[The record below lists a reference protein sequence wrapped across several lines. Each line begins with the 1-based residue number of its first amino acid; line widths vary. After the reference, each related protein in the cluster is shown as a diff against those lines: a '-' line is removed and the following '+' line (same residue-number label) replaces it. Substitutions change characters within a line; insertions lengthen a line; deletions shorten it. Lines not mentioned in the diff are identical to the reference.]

1 MEKISLSARIDSFS
15 RLGEM
20 LRERLR
26 GDGTFEELEL
36 FESVVRRA
44 KHENGWFED
53 YAVKQAI
60 EEIASWLTVD
70 TLTAWVNE
78 YDLQDG
84 EPKTVGVI
92 MAGNI
97 PLVGFY
103 DLLCVLISGNKLTAK
118 LSSKDTVLMNYV
130 AQFLRED
137 LPAWA
142 DYIEFT
148 DGLMKDVD
156 AMIATGS
163 NNSSRYF
170 DYYFGKYPHIIR
182 KNRTSVA
189 VLNGSETD
197 EKLKQLG
204 ADFFT
209 YFGLGCRN
217 VSRVFLPMGF
227 KMDALFE
234 SIVDYSY
241 VGNNKKYFNNYE
253 YNKTLY
259 LLNSEQ
265 MLDNNFVVLRER
277 DELKTPVGVIHY
289 SFYSDLSEVESFIKE
304 NESEIQ
310 VVVGEMGLP
319 FGEAQKPT
327 LNDAPDNVDVLSF
340 LTNL

>member
-1 MEKISLSARIDSFS
+1 MEKISLSTRIDSFS

-20 LRERLR
+20 LRDRLN
-26 GDGTFEELEL
+26 GKGSFEELEL
-36 FESVVRRA
+36 FEAVIRRA

-60 EEIASWLTVD
+60 EEVAAWLTVD
-70 TLTAWVNE
+70 RLTEWVESYNLE
-78 YDLQDG
+78 
-84 EPKTVGVI
+84 ESSPKVIGVI

-103 DLLCVLISGNKLTAK
+103 DMLCVLISGNKLLGK

-130 AQFLRED
+130 AQFLKDD
-137 LPAWA
+137 LPAWGE
-142 DYIEFT
+142 YIEFT
-148 DGLMKDVD
+148 EGLMKDID

-189 VLNGSETD
+189 VLNGNESE
-197 EKLKQLG
+197 EELKQLG

-217 VSRVFLPMGF
+217 VSRVFLPEGYPMNQ
-227 KMDALFE
+227 LFE
-234 SIVDYSY
+234 SIVEYSY

-277 DELKTPVGVIHY
+277 EELKTPVGVIHY
-289 SFYSDLSEVESFIKE
+289 SFYSDAAEVESYLEE
-304 NESEIQ
+304 NRNEIQ
-310 VVVGEMGLP
+310 VVVGDLGMP

-327 LNDAPDNVDVLSF
+327 LYDAPDNVDVLKF
-340 LTNL
+340 LKNL